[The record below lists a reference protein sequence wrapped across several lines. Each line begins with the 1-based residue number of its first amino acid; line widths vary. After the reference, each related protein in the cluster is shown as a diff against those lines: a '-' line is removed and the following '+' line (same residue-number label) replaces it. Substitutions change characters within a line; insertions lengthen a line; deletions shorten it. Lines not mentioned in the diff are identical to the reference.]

1 MEEIFKR
8 VERFHS
14 EFLNELGIAYQDC
27 SGVNNIS
34 SWFTRLD
41 QLTDSLERKET
52 TYRQVEDH
60 FFELKVINYILKSFS
75 GSQITYEP
83 SGLKPGGM
91 NCDFEINYEDKRYL
105 VEVKCFHPE
114 RKKTT
119 IPEQHIAENNQIIM
133 DGESYHTYQA
143 TRGHLIEAT
152 RHTEAKLKNYDG
164 DFISVLAVPDGF
176 HLNLEDFRDFVFI
189 YQHGLARH
197 DDPLE
202 PMTLHNMGEPFKGTI
217 NQFWVFPFYQESFLL
232 ESDRVATVVAP
243 FKYHDKE
250 VKL

>member
-14 EFLNELGIAYQDC
+14 DFLNELGIAYQEC

-83 SGLKPGGM
+83 CGLKPGGM
-91 NCDFEINYEDKRYL
+91 NCDF
-105 VEVKCFHPE
+105 
-114 RKKTT
+114 
-119 IPEQHIAENNQIIM
+119 
-133 DGESYHTYQA
+133 
-143 TRGHLIEAT
+143 
-152 RHTEAKLKNYDG
+152 
-164 DFISVLAVPDGF
+164 
-176 HLNLEDFRDFVFI
+176 
-189 YQHGLARH
+189 
-197 DDPLE
+197 
-202 PMTLHNMGEPFKGTI
+202 
-217 NQFWVFPFYQESFLL
+217 
-232 ESDRVATVVAP
+232 
-243 FKYHDKE
+243 
-250 VKL
+250 